1 MEEDGQLAFLISNSV
16 SFFVRDAG
24 KRILRHSD
32 VMRALGVDALALG
45 ASFNSAAFLLK

>member
-1 MEEDGQLAFLISNSV
+1 MDSWPFFLISNSV

-32 VMRALGVDALALG
+32 VMRALCVDALAPG